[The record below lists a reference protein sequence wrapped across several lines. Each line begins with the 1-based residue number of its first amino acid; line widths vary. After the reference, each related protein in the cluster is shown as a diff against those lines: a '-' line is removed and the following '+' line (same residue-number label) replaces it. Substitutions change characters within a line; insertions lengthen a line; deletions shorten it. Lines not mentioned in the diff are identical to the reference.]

1 MADGNGKDWSMYLR
15 LVSQSALDSSSL
27 APSDVANDAAVLDAV
42 KRLNRLCKEENNE
55 ELVARIYPSMNKL
68 FQRCCSASLLF
79 HSTAGLLA
87 LAILQFFLDHGD
99 LLLHDSDPSL
109 RAFLRS
115 CLTRQFSDPAV
126 AAATIDFLNQN
137 KTRLLV
143 SYTSVLPQFF
153 PLLLKVIAWGDER
166 LDDSFLL
173 LLPAL
178 VAPSSFLPIFP
189 ALLDLPILVLALES
203 LEQRSRSVPS
213 SNSATGLKNPEPE
226 ALLALMDEAYTGTS
240 IADNGGDFGDE
251 DPKRE
256 ADALFLDL
264 LKDENE
270 GLAEKHWSHPGMT
283 TALQSAMGSVQ
294 SEKLKH
300 ALKLAPSLLQ
310 VYFDIALRDVNDSLL
325 CALLPIVFIRVD
337 AIFPEKAFTLEIH
350 KKCIEFVLAAFQQ
363 SPHFIAVLKKPIM
376 DRIGQPHTSSAKAE
390 LASQLCWAVGEH
402 GGGGASQKD
411 AAREL
416 FETLELVLYENLS
429 SSQMPRSRDQKMTH
443 EGALA
448 GRSAQARLLCFVVTA
463 IAKLSTCHR
472 ELSPRARVCLAKV
485 ARSCRFLDKTVWRRA
500 QDYLSLMQEPII
512 CLSILGP
519 SHGDDYCPG
528 TIQWCGG
535 GTKAVANI
543 PFYLLGEQKGLPFHD
558 FSLSDIIGNKK

>member
-1 MADGNGKDWSMYLR
+1 MRSIGFNQEEVDLHQHLIMKRR
-15 LVSQSALDSSSL
+15 LCSSKASSRAKAKASGL
-27 APSDVANDAAVLDAV
+27 KVKIKV

-363 SPHFIAVLKKPIM
+363 SPHFIAVLKILCRSQSWTGSANPTQAQL
-376 DRIGQPHTSSAKAE
+376 RLSWHHNFVGQSGNMEVVE
-390 LASQLCWAVGEH
+390 LL
-402 GGGGASQKD
+402 
-411 AAREL
+411 R
-416 FETLELVLYENLS
+416 
-429 SSQMPRSRDQKMTH
+429 KMQQ
-443 EGALA
+443 GNCL
-448 GRSAQARLLCFVVTA
+448 
-463 IAKLSTCHR
+463 KL
-472 ELSPRARVCLAKV
+472 
-485 ARSCRFLDKTVWRRA
+485 W
-500 QDYLSLMQEPII
+500 
-512 CLSILGP
+512 
-519 SHGDDYCPG
+519 
-528 TIQWCGG
+528 
-535 GTKAVANI
+535 N
-543 PFYLLGEQKGLPFHD
+543 
-558 FSLSDIIGNKK
+558 